1 MPGAGALPMGRAAS
15 ATGQATRVGIVF
27 VHGIGT
33 QKPAETFLD
42 WSSSIVRMLRA
53 WRLEQ
58 GFGGDPVVR
67 SQFAFS
73 ASALPFLE
81 LDIPAHAGRPASR
94 WIATEALW
102 AEAIRSPSLDVVTAY
117 LRDRLWS

>member
-1 MPGAGALPMGRAAS
+1 MPGAGAMPVGPATTRA
-15 ATGQATRVGIVF
+15 GQPQRVGLVF

-42 WSSSIVRMLRA
+42 WSSSIVRMLAA

-58 GFGGDPVVR
+58 GFGVDPVVR

-81 LDIPAHAGRPASR
+81 LDIPAHGQRAASR
-94 WIATEALW
+94 WLVTEALW
-102 AEAIRSPSLDVVTAY
+102 AEAIRAPS
-117 LRDRLWS
+117 